1 MKEDEVV
8 KILIEDIEV
17 EGRSSRSLGDYGV
30 AITKPYCNLFG
41 GCHIPYF
48 ARGLYNYEGE
58 YGDASIKATLKELYT
73 MGKFLTKEMKSLK
86 EKIKYYNDIDT
97 KLSSEMI
104 GEQEF
109 NIKRLALKKRLK
121 DGEITSKE
129 YQKAF
134 TPLRKEYEALG
145 SKIHEQRYSFFKKNF
160 PMIVPISNHEHVM
173 DIIEGKISLTNS
185 CSWQFLVI
193 APKCRLNRRIY
204 IDFSYFF
211 YGDWNETI
219 E

>member
-1 MKEDEVV
+1 MKKGWINMKEDEVV

-185 CSWQFLVI
+185 CS
-193 APKCRLNRRIY
+193 
-204 IDFSYFF
+204 
-211 YGDWNETI
+211 
-219 E
+219 

>member
-1 MKEDEVV
+1 MKKGWINMEEDEVV
-8 KILIEDIEV
+8 KILIDDIEV
-17 EGRSSRSLGDYGV
+17 EGRASRSSGDYGV
-30 AITKPYCNLFG
+30 AITKPYCNLYG
-41 GCHIPYF
+41 ACHIPCF
-48 ARGLYNYEGE
+48 LRGCYTYEGD
-58 YGDASIKATLKELYT
+58 YGDASIRATLKEVYT
-73 MGKFLTKEMKSLK
+73 LGKFLAREMKNLK
-86 EKIKYYNDIDT
+86 EEIKYYNDIVT

-185 CSWQFLVI
+185 CS
-193 APKCRLNRRIY
+193 
-204 IDFSYFF
+204 
-211 YGDWNETI
+211 
-219 E
+219 